1 MELQTASTL
10 ADKGE
15 AGALRMHLIIASTR
29 DSCMSLKSPARSHDS
44 GKEASGSAMGG
55 RKGQRGD
62 QGEACMSQ

>member
-29 DSCMSLKSPARSHDS
+29 DSACSSSLLL
-44 GKEASGSAMGG
+44 EAMILGRRHRSAMGG